1 MKILV
6 SVTIDNNNN
15 NKKARIKVQKFTWS
29 TKMIGIKN
37 FLLALG
43 FGPSINFWS
52 TKMDLLPPKMTSVIV
67 CTTCGIQA
75 VPFGRTYKQR
85 TIHKPWNNIYL
96 CFTEGLSMT
105 RGKKN

>member
-6 SVTIDNNNN
+6 PVTIDN
-15 NKKARIKVQKFTWS
+15 KKRKGKPGIKVQKFTWS
-29 TKMIGIKN
+29 TKIKGIKN

-67 CTTCGIQA
+67 WTTCGIQA
-75 VPFGRTYKQR
+75 VPFGRTYNQR
-85 TIHKPWNNIYL
+85 TTHKPWNNI
-96 CFTEGLSMT
+96 
-105 RGKKN
+105 